1 MVFMMPDV
9 RKEEVYHKIDF
20 FFVVYKKTT
29 SSWF

>member
-1 MVFMMPDV
+1 MVFMMADV
-9 RKEEVYHKIDF
+9 RKEEVYLAIDF

>member
-9 RKEEVYHKIDF
+9 RKEEVYLVIDF